1 MTSKKLSIERLIV
14 YIVLLLGG
22 LLMVMPLIWAVLT
35 SFKTQFDAM
44 QTPPSLFPK
53 QWIIDNYKNLFV
65 QLHFGLYTK
74 NSLILVVFSFLGLLI
89 NLMAGYGFAKFKFK
103 GKEKIYY
110 LILATMMIPG
120 QATMIPNYLILNKL
134 NLTNTMAGMIIPGLA
149 VAFSIFLFRQ
159 FIETVPDELI
169 EAARIDGAGN
179 IRIFIQIIIPICK
192 PILAVQ
198 TILGVIGAWNNFLW
212 PLVVANSQDLY
223 PLSVGLQLL
232 QGQNVSNFALQMAG
246 SSVMILPVIIV
257 FLFFQKYIV
266 EGFTTSGLK

>member
-1 MTSKKLSIERLIV
+1 
-14 YIVLLLGG
+14 
-22 LLMVMPLIWAVLT
+22 
-35 SFKTQFDAM
+35 
-44 QTPPSLFPK
+44 
-53 QWIIDNYKNLFV
+53 
-65 QLHFGLYTK
+65 
-74 NSLILVVFSFLGLLI
+74 
-89 NLMAGYGFAKFKFK
+89 
-103 GKEKIYY
+103 
-110 LILATMMIPG
+110 
-120 QATMIPNYLILNKL
+120 
-134 NLTNTMAGMIIPGLA
+134 MAGMIIPGLA

>member
-44 QTPPSLFPK
+44 STPPSLFPK
-53 QWIIDNYKNLFV
+53 HWIIDNYKNLFV
-65 QLHFGLYTK
+65 SLHFGLYTK

-198 TILGVIGAWNNFLW
+198 IILGVIGAWNNFLW

-246 SSVMILPVIIV
+246 SSVMIIPVIIV